1 MIKSFSLSVFILL
14 VAALL
19 ESAIL
24 SNIAILPAIPDLSL
38 ICVLYFSLH
47 NGKLIGESTGF
58 VSGLFLDF
66 LSGAPFG
73 LNCLLRTLIGYIGG
87 LFSRTVNSDGFFIA
101 ILLGILGT
109 ISKGL
114 ILFVLSFLF
123 PAGVIRYNLFS
134 WFFLFQLCANAILTP
149 FVFKFLS
156 IFNKTLIL
164 QVEAAS

>member
-47 NGKLIGESTGF
+47 NGKFIGETTGF

-101 ILLGILGT
+101 ILLGIL
-109 ISKGL
+109 
-114 ILFVLSFLF
+114 VQ
-123 PAGVIRYNLFS
+123 
-134 WFFLFQLCANAILTP
+134 FQRD
-149 FVFKFLS
+149 
-156 IFNKTLIL
+156 
-164 QVEAAS
+164 

>member
-14 VAALL
+14 VASML

-47 NGKLIGESTGF
+47 NGKLYGESTGF

-73 LNCLLRTLIGYIGG
+73 LNCLLRTLIGYLSG
-87 LFSRTVNSDGFFIA
+87 LFSRTVNSDGFFISFM
-101 ILLGILGT
+101 LGILGT
-109 ISKGL
+109 IAKGL

-123 PAGVIRYNLFS
+123 PSGVVRFEPFS
-134 WFFLFQLCANAILTP
+134 WIFLFQLCANAVLAP
-149 FVFKFLS
+149 FIFKFLS
-156 IFNKTLIL
+156 LFNKTLIL
-164 QVEAAS
+164 QMEAAS